1 MDLLAYT
8 FDHASVSVICK
19 DNRVAEIR
27 KLLRLFGVHSDEIK
41 HIPHL
46 LKKHIEVEFHVAT
59 DDHTVGSSGEIVDL
73 FHRDSVDFVVAIE
86 ARDILSVSFDDIDQI
101 INSAV
106 IMDEN
111 FSIVKLIFSEDIFDC
126 SLI

>member
-1 MDLLAYT
+1 MDLLADT
-8 FDHASVSVICK
+8 FDHASVSVISE
-19 DNRVAEIR
+19 DNRVTEIR
-27 KLLRLFGVHSDEIK
+27 ELLRFLGVHPDEIK
-41 HIPHL
+41 HVPHL

-106 IMDEN
+106 VVDEH
-111 FSIVKLIFSEDIFDC
+111 FSIMKFIFSENIFDC
-126 SLI
+126 PLI